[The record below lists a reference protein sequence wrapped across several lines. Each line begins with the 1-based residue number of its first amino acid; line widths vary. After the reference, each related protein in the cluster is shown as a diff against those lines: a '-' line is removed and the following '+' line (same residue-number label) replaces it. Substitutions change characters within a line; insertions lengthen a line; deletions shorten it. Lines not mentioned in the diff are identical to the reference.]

1 MPCCYLLCL
10 RLPDGRGTGSRD
22 EDAPRVSTVR
32 REDCTVEPRDFAR
45 QKQIASLVQPLLTAL
60 CKAATN
66 TFVGDVI
73 LAQEHQV
80 ALAQIR
86 PVERFARAT
95 RDAAIVPN
103 QTAQILTAR
112 EKAAVIVRLL
122 MAEGAPMRISG
133 LPEHMQ
139 ASLAEQMG
147 HMRLV
152 DRTTLGVV
160 VAEFMGE
167 LEQVGLSFPGGIEGA
182 LSMMDGHIS
191 TTAAN
196 RLRRLAGASA
206 KADPWD
212 RIKALDPERLLPILI
227 EESVEVAAVMLSML
241 PVPKAADLLGKLPG
255 ERARRVAFAVSLT
268 GNVDPETV
276 RRIGL
281 SLIGQL
287 ENQPPRAF
295 DGDPVERV
303 GAILNVSPA
312 FTREDVLKGLEETDA
327 AFAEQVRRAI
337 FTFVHIPT
345 RLAARDVPKI
355 VRLVDPV
362 ALVTALAGGQGDA
375 AKEVAAEFI
384 LANMSQRMSQSL
396 REEMTERGEVKEKD
410 AELAMNAVIL
420 AIRQLEATGEIVLT
434 RDGE

>member
-1 MPCCYLLCL
+1 MAQDNSVTL
-10 RLPDGRGTGSRD
+10 
-22 EDAPRVSTVR
+22 
-32 REDCTVEPRDFAR
+32 AR
-45 QKQIASLVQPLLTAL
+45 ITPM
-60 CKAATN
+60 
-66 TFVGDVI
+66 
-73 LAQEHQV
+73 
-80 ALAQIR
+80 
-86 PVERFARAT
+86 ERFARV
-95 RDAAIVPN
+95 DAAPRG
-103 QTAQILTAR
+103 LTAR

-122 MAEGAPMRISG
+122 MAEGAPLPITS

-139 ASLAEQMG
+139 AALTEQMG

-152 DRTTLGVV
+152 DRTTLGAV

-167 LEQVGLSFPGGIEGA
+167 LEEVGLSFPGGIEGA

-212 RIKALDPERLLPILI
+212 RIMELEADRLLPALN
-227 EESVEVAAVMLSML
+227 EESVEVAAVMLSKL

-255 ERARRVAFAVSLT
+255 DRARRVAFAVSMT

-281 SLIGQL
+281 SLAAQL
-287 ENQPPRAF
+287 ENRPARAF

-337 FTFVHIPT
+337 FTFIHIPA
-345 RLAARDVPKI
+345 RLAPRDVPKL
-355 VRLVDPV
+355 VRLVEPV
-362 ALVTALAGGQGDA
+362 ALVTALAGSASDA
-375 AKEVAAEFI
+375 AKLAAAEFV

-396 REEMTERGEVKEKD
+396 REEMEARGVVKEKD
-410 AELAMNAVIL
+410 AELAMNAVIT
-420 AIRQLEATGEIVLT
+420 AVRQLEATGEVVLI
-434 RDGE
+434 REEE